1 MILSDSRNWR
11 ASTLLMGASI
21 EEAILLLNDVGLRI
35 VLVIDSEDK
44 LIGTISD
51 GDIRRGLLKSLGLKD
66 PIDSIVNFN
75 PQVVTNDLPRQT
87 IINLM
92 IHNKFQQIPIVDVQ
106 NKLLGL
112 HMWDELSTPFKRP
125 NSMIIMAGGKG
136 ARLHPLTS
144 DVPKPM
150 LPIRGKPILE
160 HIIERAKTEGFVNFI
175 LAIHHLGHVVEK
187 HFGDGS
193 KLGVNIE
200 YLREDYP
207 LGTAG
212 ALTLLNPSPSAP
224 IIVTNGD
231 LITDVHYGELLDYHI
246 QNNAIAT
253 MAVGLQEWQN
263 PFGVVE
269 ITGNEIISYKEKPIS
284 QNFINAGVYV
294 LEPIV
299 IKFLPRL
306 TASDMPAIFETAIK
320 NQMKVIAYPIHESW
334 TDVGRPDDLIAAGYD
349 NPRELGK

>member
-1 MILSDSRNWR
+1 MILSDSRNFR

-21 EEAILLLNDVGLRI
+21 EEAILLLNEVGLRI

-51 GDIRRGLLKSLGLKD
+51 GDIRRGLLKNLGLKD
-66 PIDSIVNFN
+66 PIDSIVNIN
-75 PQVVTNDLPRQT
+75 PQVVTNDLPRQS

-92 IHNKFQQIPIVDVQ
+92 IHNKIQQIPIVDLQ

-112 HMWDELSTPFKRP
+112 HMWDELNTPFKRP
-125 NSMIIMAGGKG
+125 NWMIIMAGGKG
-136 ARLHPLTS
+136 TRLHPVTS
-144 DVPKPM
+144 HVPKPM

-160 HIIERAKTEGFVNFI
+160 HIIERAKSEGFENFMI
-175 LAIHHLGHVVEK
+175 AIHHLGHVIEK

-193 KLGVNIE
+193 SLGVNIE
-200 YLREDYP
+200 YLREEYP

-212 ALTLLNPSPSAP
+212 ALTLLDPLPGAP

-231 LITDVHYGELLDYHI
+231 LITDIQYGELLDYHI
-246 QNNAIAT
+246 QNDAIAT

-269 ITGNEIISYKEKPIS
+269 IIGNEIVSYREKPIS
-284 QNFINAGVYV
+284 QNFINTGVYV
-294 LEPIV
+294 LEPGV
-299 IKFLPRL
+299 IKFLPRS
-306 TASDMPAIFETAIK
+306 TSSDMPTIFEKAIQNK
-320 NQMKVIAYPIHESW
+320 MKIIAYPIHESW
-334 TDVGRPDDLIAAGYD
+334 TDIGRPDDLIAAGYD
-349 NPRELGK
+349 NPRGLGK